1 MGWFLLTRWRPEV
14 LPRDCPPKRTPPP
27 PRPRDKTKYKTVNNV
42 ARTGSTD
49 RHTNSVASTHPDGMA
64 GCGGCFGGGGEEG
77 NSSAALSTLALQAT
91 PLWAGVRQCLL
102 VITHF
107 TRGWGGRRLHGWAW
121 KGPED
126 KSKRAGGSFPGW
138 TSAVDVGAAT
148 FTHGQCMARSHLNHA
163 EWRGGWGCGV
173 QARDQI
179 LNSTR
184 SGWDSR

>member
-1 MGWFLLTRWRPEV
+1 MWLGLAPRTDTQIQWHRYIQMGWQAAAAGAGRGREQQCRLVHARPSGHAPV
-14 LPRDCPPKRTPPP
+14 GRSPA
-27 PRPRDKTKYKTVNNV
+27 V
-42 ARTGSTD
+42 S
-49 RHTNSVASTHPDGMA
+49 A
-64 GCGGCFGGGGEEG
+64 GDNTLHAGGG
-77 NSSAALSTLALQAT
+77 
-91 PLWAGVRQCLL
+91 
-102 VITHF
+102 
-107 TRGWGGRRLHGWAW
+107 GGRRLHGWAW

-163 EWRGGWGCGV
+163 EWQGGWGCGV